1 MGAKLVFALFGSAEH
16 GDLSSVASVDP
27 PDVASPP
34 RSSAPSAGCGMPA
47 TCRAPRATPD
57 PPRPLLEPVRAR
69 RDLTVHVAFSVSSD
83 HLMPLMPLPNETTV
97 SDDAPTAAS
106 HDTGDA
112 ALADADTAAVVVDDV
127 VAPEDVVAAAVV
139 AADRA
144 DAPVSEITERFLK
157 VVLAHVPL
165 ARIEELHLFSPLRQG
180 GVETGIAVIAARVPV
195 MAFELSPAPE
205 LPFDDA
211 VIATDEAVGD
221 VAAALA
227 VEADVEADVDAD
239 IDADVDADIEAD
251 VEADVDVVVDAD
263 FDVVVDAVVDAV
275 VDVAIDAD
283 VDVGVDA
290 DVDVLVD
297 ADVDVVIDAD
307 VAADVA
313 DEGLIETAPLPR
325 IRHTVYT
332 ARYRLVQKGPERG
345 KWEADVVAEAD
356 APLVTVDLVVRGV
369 QRRAGEES
377 EIVRY
382 SAPQLARALRV
393 PYPAV

>member
-1 MGAKLVFALFGSAEH
+1 
-16 GDLSSVASVDP
+16 
-27 PDVASPP
+27 
-34 RSSAPSAGCGMPA
+34 MPA

-57 PPRPLLEPVRAR
+57 PPRPPLEPVRAR
-69 RDLTVHVAFSVSSD
+69 SDLTVHVAFSVSSD

-112 ALADADTAAVVVDDV
+112 ALADADTTAVVVEDV
-127 VAPEDVVAAAVV
+127 FAPEDVVAAAVV
-139 AADRA
+139 VPDRA

-205 LPFDDA
+205 LPFDDE
-211 VIATDEAVGD
+211 VVATDEAVGD
-221 VAAALA
+221 VATALA
-227 VEADVEADVDAD
+227 VEAD
-239 IDADVDADIEAD
+239 IDADVEADID
-251 VEADVDVVVDAD
+251 ADVDVVVDAD

-283 VDVGVDA
+283 VDVLVDA

-297 ADVDVVIDAD
+297 ADVDVGIDAD
-307 VAADVA
+307 IVADVA

>member
-1 MGAKLVFALFGSAEH
+1 
-16 GDLSSVASVDP
+16 
-27 PDVASPP
+27 
-34 RSSAPSAGCGMPA
+34 
-47 TCRAPRATPD
+47 
-57 PPRPLLEPVRAR
+57 
-69 RDLTVHVAFSVSSD
+69 
-83 HLMPLMPLPNETTV
+83 MPLMPLPNETTV

-139 AADRA
+139 APDRA

-205 LPFDDA
+205 LPFDDEA
-211 VIATDEAVGD
+211 VATDEAVGD

-227 VEADVEADVDAD
+227 
-239 IDADVDADIEAD
+239 

>member
-57 PPRPLLEPVRAR
+57 PPRTPLEPVRAR

-139 AADRA
+139 APDRA

-205 LPFDDA
+205 LPFDDEA
-211 VIATDEAVGD
+211 VATDEAVGD

-227 VEADVEADVDAD
+227 
-239 IDADVDADIEAD
+239 VDADIEAD

>member
-69 RDLTVHVAFSVSSD
+69 RDLTFHVAFSVSSD

-205 LPFDDA
+205 LPFDDEA
-211 VIATDEAVGD
+211 VATDEAVGD

-227 VEADVEADVDAD
+227 
-239 IDADVDADIEAD
+239 VDADIEAD

>member
-1 MGAKLVFALFGSAEH
+1 
-16 GDLSSVASVDP
+16 
-27 PDVASPP
+27 
-34 RSSAPSAGCGMPA
+34 
-47 TCRAPRATPD
+47 
-57 PPRPLLEPVRAR
+57 
-69 RDLTVHVAFSVSSD
+69 
-83 HLMPLMPLPNETTV
+83 
-97 SDDAPTAAS
+97 
-106 HDTGDA
+106 
-112 ALADADTAAVVVDDV
+112 
-127 VAPEDVVAAAVV
+127 
-139 AADRA
+139 
-144 DAPVSEITERFLK
+144 
-157 VVLAHVPL
+157 
-165 ARIEELHLFSPLRQG
+165 
-180 GVETGIAVIAARVPV
+180 
-195 MAFELSPAPE
+195 
-205 LPFDDA
+205 
-211 VIATDEAVGD
+211 VGD

>member
-139 AADRA
+139 APDRA

-205 LPFDDA
+205 LPFDDEA
-211 VIATDEAVGD
+211 VATDEAVGD

-227 VEADVEADVDAD
+227 
-239 IDADVDADIEAD
+239 VDADIEAD